1 VYRKHTSIITKSCQK
16 TNKAPNGGLF
26 LVQIFSDGS
35 TTLGAKKMTYT
46 LNGNR
51 PIAIAALDTLPV
63 NFALTPV
70 NQKRPYLTNWQSID
84 TSRSDIAQHL
94 LSGQADGYGIKLGIP
109 SNGICAIDIDG
120 TAARCKL
127 FDIMGDEEMP
137 LTVEFASGKL
147 DRSQYLFTIPASLWN
162 ILKTKTEKIEGEEF
176 AFFWTGRQSVLP
188 PSAHPETKGYFW
200 VHSPDDTAIAPIP
213 DKLLAYWLNLISPA
227 YSAPEPPQPVIS
239 VNIPKPT
246 KTPNILTI
254 PLERLLTKQHRSILS
269 GVSQGGRNTTGASLA
284 RDLIGVAGLGQ
295 IECDYRGKD
304 YILTIEGDPEDLF
317 YDYCDGCTPPLA
329 ANESARIW
337 QSAKSANPAPAI
349 RDFDILVNCGRA
361 YLKESL
367 PKRGR
372 PSKSIHQVDEV
383 DERKDYQQ
391 IGRKFGI
398 NLANKD
404 LNSFGIPI
412 SKLVMLEL
420 DLFDL
425 FGNRLQ
431 FNEMSRE
438 IELDKEPIDLNMAK
452 HFVAVALKYDASTES
467 CILALNAIATKF
479 KYHPVRE
486 YLESLRGKATNLDLI
501 ANFPATYFGNSDE
514 LQNRLFFR
522 KLVASVA
529 RVMNPGTKDDSLLV
543 LQGKQGA
550 GKSTALKALAG
561 DDWFNDDLRSL
572 DDKDE
577 IAKLSRFWFLE
588 LAEVDYLFG
597 KKEVEQFK
605 RFLSC
610 TEDTFRPP
618 YGRGNILVKRSC
630 ALFASTNKSE
640 FLTDPTGDRRYWVV
654 QVKQNI
660 DVKGIR
666 RDRDLIWATALAA
679 YESGHQHFLDETE
692 RSEHVG
698 ASKQWHDDDPWVD
711 TILPKLGKVL
721 RFHGGLEYV
730 NIQEIMD
737 LILEIP
743 VERQDKRQRNRIAAM
758 LQVEGF
764 ERLVRT
770 IEGKPRKIWGRAN
783 SSNLSVKDELVVESY
798 TGSGNNL
805 SNLSNLSLNI
815 LEINSNN
822 AENKGDNG
830 ALFINLAVEQKD
842 EYCELDWLG
851 VESNAVEV
859 TVSMANSLSNLSQ
872 SDGLDGLGS
881 ASDGDVVVPVD
892 ASNVSE
898 SASVECVEINQEQGF
913 ETPS

>member
-1 VYRKHTSIITKSCQK
+1 
-16 TNKAPNGGLF
+16 
-26 LVQIFSDGS
+26 
-35 TTLGAKKMTYT
+35 MTYT

-51 PIAIAALDTLPV
+51 PIAISALDTLPI

-84 TSRSDIAQHL
+84 TTRTDIAQHL

-109 SNGICAIDIDG
+109 SSGICAIDIDG

-127 FDIMGDEEMP
+127 FDIMGDQEMP
-137 LTVEFASGKL
+137 ITVEFASGKL
-147 DRSQYLFTIPASLWN
+147 DRSQYLFTIPPALWN

-200 VHSPDDTAIAPIP
+200 VHSPDDTPIAPIP
-213 DKLLAYWLNLISPA
+213 DKLLAYWLNLINPPA
-227 YSAPEPPQPVIS
+227 AIPQPVIS
-239 VNIPKPT
+239 VNLPKPT

-284 RDLIGVAGLGQ
+284 RDLIGVAALGQ

-372 PSKSIHQVDEV
+372 PRISVVVD
-383 DERKDYQQ
+383 DDDKDYRAIAQRFEATLSAK
-391 IGRKFGI
+391 GVDKNGV
-398 NLANKD
+398 
-404 LNSFGIPI
+404 PI
-412 SKLVMLEL
+412 SKMMKLTL

-425 FGNRLQ
+425 FGNRLE

-438 IELDKEPIDLNMAK
+438 IELDRKPIDLNLAK
-452 HFVAVALKYDASTES
+452 LFVAMHVEYDASTDS
-467 CILALNAIATKF
+467 CLIALNAVASKF

-501 ANFPATYFGNSDE
+501 ANFPATYFGNSDP

-529 RVMNPGTKDDSLLV
+529 RVMAPGTKDDSLLV

-597 KKEVEQFK
+597 KKEVELFK

-618 YGRGNILVKRSC
+618 YGRGNILVKRAC

-654 QVKQNI
+654 EVKKNI
-660 DVKGIR
+660 DVAGIR

-679 YESGHQHFLDETE
+679 YEGGHQHFLDETE
-692 RSEHVG
+692 RTAHVG
-698 ASKQWHDDDPWVD
+698 AGKQWHDEDPWTD
-711 TILPKLGKVL
+711 SILPKLGEVL

-737 LILEIP
+737 RILAIP
-743 VERQDKRQRNRIAAM
+743 LDRQDKRQRNRIAAM

-783 SSNLSVKDELVVESY
+783 SSNLSNLSVNDELVVE
-798 TGSGNNL
+798 TNMGSGANL
-805 SNLSNLSLNI
+805 SNLSNLSVNN
-815 LEINSNN
+815 LEINC
-822 AENKGDNG
+822 DNSEIG
-830 ALFINLAVEQKD
+830 AINQYLAINEDVVEED
-842 EYCELDWLG
+842 EYCELDGLDG
-851 VESNAVEV
+851 VSKAVVV
-859 TVSMANSLSNLSQ
+859 TGAVANLS
-872 SDGLDGLGS
+872 SNSCFSGELDGLGS
-881 ASDGDVVVPVD
+881 
-892 ASNVSE
+892 VSE
-898 SASVECVEINQEQGF
+898 GDGVAR
-913 ETPS
+913 